1 MSSLIHIRSALYGQP
16 WLITDDGLDLICGI
30 VEAHAA
36 GGVPEFVAQMA
47 AGNQPPK
54 RRNDPY
60 MAGNIG
66 VVPIMGP
73 VFPRANMMTQMSGA
87 TSVEEIHSALDF
99 VSSKSP
105 EAIVLHI
112 DSPGGAVLG
121 GFELSDRLH
130 SIREGVPMVAVV
142 EGVGA
147 SLAYLFA
154 SQADEIVLSR
164 MSVVGSISVVA
175 RLETEDRRMRNAGV
189 DSMTLR
195 TGTMKQAEDTIAGGN
210 TTTAIM
216 NSVTRRIDML
226 HGEFKKAV
234 KRGRPGMDAEAV
246 SNGAIFVGQEA
257 VDAGLADG
265 IESLSE
271 VLQRL
276 GAG

>member
-1 MSSLIHIRSALYGQP
+1 MSNLSHIRSALYGQP
-16 WLITDDGLDLICGI
+16 WMITDDGLDLICGI
-30 VEAHAA
+30 VETHAA

-47 AGNQPPK
+47 EGNQPR

-73 VFPRANMMTQMSGA
+73 VFPRANLMTRMSGA
-87 TSVEEIHSALDF
+87 TSVEEIHGALDG
-99 VSSKSP
+99 VLQKSP

-130 SIREGVPMVAVV
+130 SIRQGIPTVAVV
-142 EGVGA
+142 EGVCA

-154 SQADEIVLSR
+154 SQADEIVLTR
-164 MSVVGSISVVA
+164 MSVVGSISVIA
-175 RLETEDRRMRNAGV
+175 RMETDDRMRRNAGL

-195 TGTMKQAEDTIAGGN
+195 TGDRKQAENTVASGN

-216 NSVTRRIDML
+216 SSVTRRIDML

-234 KRGRPGMDAEAV
+234 MRGRPKMDIEAV

-265 IESLSE
+265 IESLSAT
-271 VLQRL
+271 LQRL